1 MAIIQRPTKQ
11 GGATTFQ
18 GKIAQGYTKILASEA
33 DADIDTIF
41 AAWNGGADTVNIRD
55 NAITSAKLAPGAVGA
70 RELADGSIGLGEINQ
85 TSLAAWVPSGLGIS
99 PADATR
105 NLVIPGSTLSPQAD
119 LLVGGARTVK
129 GRLNSNAPSAALD
142 AVRLTL
148 NRNNAGA
155 AGVADDNTLPTWEIC
170 LRTADDFRVLRS
182 AAGVPATQ
190 TTPLYVQGS
199 DGKTYC
205 TLADASVVKAM
216 LAAGATW
223 RQNTVVAIPLGF
235 NSNNVVSTWITIVN
249 CPSMTTAGGP
259 VLVTAGGAVDYQGA
273 SGGQMYLGLY
283 RDATLL
289 ASVKHTVSAAT
300 GGILTI
306 PLRTLAQVDF
316 APAGAHVYS
325 LRVQV
330 LGTGANAV
338 TATDNAGT
346 FQATEFC

>member
-85 TSLAAWVPSGLGIS
+85 TSLAAWVPSGAGIA
-99 PADATR
+99 PADGTR
-105 NLVIPGSTLSPQAD
+105 NVVIPGSTAVPQAD

-129 GRLNSNAPSAALD
+129 GRLNSNAPSAAVD

-155 AGVADDNTLPTWEIC
+155 SGVADDNTLPTWEAV
-170 LRTADDFRVLRS
+170 LRLADDFRLLRS
-182 AAGVPATQ
+182 AAGAPATQ
-190 TTPLYVQGS
+190 TALLTVLGT

-216 LAAGATW
+216 LAVGATW
-223 RQNTVVAIPLGF
+223 RANTAIPIPAGF
-235 NSNNVVSTWITIVN
+235 NSNNVVSTWLTVVN

-259 VLVTAGGAVDYQGA
+259 VLVTANASINYTGA
-273 SGGQMYLGLY
+273 SGGIMYLGLF
-283 RDATLL
+283 RDSVQVL
-289 ASVKHTVSAAT
+289 AVKHTPVWPS
-300 GGILTI
+300 GIMTF
-306 PLRTLAQVDF
+306 PLRALAHIDF

-330 LGTGANAV
+330 LGTFGNAV
-338 TATDNAGT
+338 TESDSPGYL
-346 FQATEFC
+346 QATEFC